1 MQFIKQ
7 ATGGMWM
14 KRRIEALTLSGI
26 RQFSARYQ
34 GREDMVFLTIGEP
47 DLDTPDAIKEAAVD
61 SLMRNETHYPPAI
74 GNLDLRDAIAR
85 HESQFNIRPYQS
97 ENVIITNGATEG
109 LTLAIWSVVN
119 EGDEVVI
126 FTPSFPLYQTQ
137 VTLAGAKPVLVNT
150 SETQFQVTPEMLENV
165 VTPRTRAILFATPNN
180 PTGVVYDE
188 TSIRAIRDV
197 LTKRSDIYVI
207 VDEVYRSML
216 YEGDIPSLRMDEHL
230 QDQII
235 ITQSFSKS
243 HAMTGWRVGYVI
255 AEAGLIELMHR
266 LHQNLVTG
274 ISSFSQPACIAALD
288 VDTQYMVEAYAIRRS
303 YVLKRLDAMGLPYVK
318 PEGAF
323 YVFPSI
329 QHFGMSSE
337 DFATRLAEEYGLV
350 TIPGIY
356 FGTEGFIRIS
366 YGSPLEVLEKG
377 LDRLERFIKD
387 FTMDKSRKNL
397 V

>member
-7 ATGGMWM
+7 AIGGMWM
-14 KRRIEALTLSGI
+14 KHRIEALTLSGI
-26 RQFSARYQ
+26 RQFSARFQ
-34 GREDMVFLTIGEP
+34 GREDMIFLTIGEP
-47 DLDTPDAIKEAAVD
+47 DLDTPEIIKQAAVD
-61 SLMRNETHYPPAI
+61 ALTRNETHYPPAI

-85 HESQFNIRPYQS
+85 YESQFNIHPYKTD
-97 ENVIITNGATEG
+97 NVIITNGATEG
-109 LTLAIWSVVN
+109 LTLAIWSVVT

-137 VTLAGAKPVLVNT
+137 VTLAGAKPVLLDT
-150 SETQFQVTPEMLENV
+150 SESQFQVTSAMLEKV
-165 VTPRTRAILFATPNN
+165 ISPRTRAILFATPNN
-180 PTGVVYDE
+180 PTGVVYNE
-188 TSIRAIRDV
+188 ASIRAIREV
-197 LTKRSDIYVI
+197 LSKRSDIYVI

-216 YEGDIPSLRMDEHL
+216 YEGNIPSLRMDESI

-243 HAMTGWRVGYVI
+243 HAMTGWRVGYVL
-255 AEAGLIELMHR
+255 AEAHLIELMHR

-288 VDTQYMVEAYAIRRS
+288 VDTQYMVDAYAKRRT
-303 YVLKRLDAMGLPYVK
+303 YVLARLDAMGLQYVK

-329 QHFGMSSE
+329 QRFGMPSE
-337 DFATRLAEEYGLV
+337 IFATKLAEAYGLV

-366 YGSPLEVLEKG
+366 YGSPMDVLEKG
-377 LDRLERFIKD
+377 LDRLEQFITD
-387 FTMDKSRKNL
+387 FDKDKS
-397 V
+397 